1 MKVAAGGSPCWVP
14 ELSTPLFTLKG
25 SLEPHQHATWILRPP
40 WILGGAATTPRGSA
54 SAVPTE
60 AATWGGRAAGS
71 ERGGGLW
78 WASGCPK
85 G

>member
-40 WILGGAATTPRGSA
+40 WDPGWGSHHTPRFCLCSAHRSSHLGGQGS
-54 SAVPTE
+54 
-60 AATWGGRAAGS
+60 RQ
-71 ERGGGLW
+71 
-78 WASGCPK
+78 
-85 G
+85 